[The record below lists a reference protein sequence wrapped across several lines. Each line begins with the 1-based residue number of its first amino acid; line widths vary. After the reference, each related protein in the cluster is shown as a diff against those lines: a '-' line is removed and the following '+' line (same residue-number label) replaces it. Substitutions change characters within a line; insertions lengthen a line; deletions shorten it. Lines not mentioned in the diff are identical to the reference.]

1 MTTRSDIDLTDEDKT
16 VLASWRNLIETH
28 YFEDI
33 QRLSHY
39 TDDVFGL
46 EVEHSD
52 LAKDDE
58 LNAMF
63 HARPFHCLMLGN
75 MVLREQFNMAGVQM
89 RGAIRVVRLSEEYRN
104 SIEELRMRNRNTIVT
119 VDVKVVSM
127 SEPYGWLKIAKYRC
141 RDCNDEVIINQRR
154 ARERESPRFCKS
166 CLQKSREAD
175 NDEEHRLFAIMHSP
189 NFAMELE
196 ECYYEDAQNMMIRHV
211 SHDSEGN
218 AFSGTGLNTQMAI
231 VSDELVGGMD
241 SSEFYRLNGVVK
253 VEPLRDR
260 NFLKDTRRV
269 LVVDVFSAEA
279 LDLKE

>member
-1 MTTRSDIDLTDEDKT
+1 
-16 VLASWRNLIETH
+16 
-28 YFEDI
+28 
-33 QRLSHY
+33 
-39 TDDVFGL
+39 
-46 EVEHSD
+46 
-52 LAKDDE
+52 
-58 LNAMF
+58 
-63 HARPFHCLMLGN
+63 
-75 MVLREQFNMAGVQM
+75 MAGVQM

-166 CLQKSREAD
+166 CLQKSRETD